1 MAQTY
6 YSPDGNPE
14 VWDTKPEGYFTPEE
28 WAELHPYIPPVPTKE
43 EKLAALDAQ
52 YDADKAEIMTYYT
65 EALFAGDVETQ
76 DELKAEMAEIDAT
89 YAEERKSIEDE
100 PDEGSEE

>member
-1 MAQTY
+1 MATY
-6 YSPDGNPE
+6 YNPNGNPE
-14 VWDTKPEGYFTPEE
+14 VWDTKPDGYYTVEE
-28 WAELHPYIPPVPTKE
+28 WQELHPYIPPVPTKE

-76 DELKAEMAEIDAT
+76 DELKEEMAEIDAT
-89 YAEERKSIEDE
+89 YAEERKAIEDE
-100 PDEGSEE
+100 PEGSDE